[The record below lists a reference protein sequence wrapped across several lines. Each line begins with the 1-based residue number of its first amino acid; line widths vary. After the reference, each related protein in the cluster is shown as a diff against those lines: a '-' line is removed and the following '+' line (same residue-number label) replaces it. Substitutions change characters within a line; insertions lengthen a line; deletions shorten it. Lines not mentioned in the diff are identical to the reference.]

1 MVKKEK
7 PKKSAART
15 PESQVLEELREIEDR
30 KMEADA
36 EKRGA
41 RIITGQRGNHDKRTC
56 RLYGCLQCK
65 SEGVK
70 NEKRGL
76 K

>member
-1 MVKKEK
+1 
-7 PKKSAART
+7 
-15 PESQVLEELREIEDR
+15 VLEELRKIDDR
-30 KMEADA
+30 KMAADA

-41 RIITGQRGNHDKRTC
+41 QMITGARSEHDKRTC
-56 RLYGCLQCK
+56 RLYGCLVCK